1 MKTKNT
7 QTPFQRWAIERL
19 SARDWNPGD
28 LHRAL
33 VSAGEDMTEGYV
45 YRIVRGSTGPTRPGY
60 DIVLAIGQA
69 LGDPRMALELAGY
82 RLPKG
87 EQKMDEST
95 RQWLEIYAQRDE
107 ATRQRL
113 LSLVQSILSMEGGR

>member
-7 QTPFQRWAIERL
+7 QTPFQRWALERL
-19 SARDWNPGD
+19 AAREWNPGD

-33 VSAGEDMTEGYV
+33 ISAGEDMTEGYV
-45 YRIVRGSTGPTRPGY
+45 YRIVQGSTGPNRPGY

-69 LGDPRMALELAGY
+69 LGDARTALELAGY
-82 RLPKG
+82 KLPKV
-87 EQKMDEST
+87 EPRMDDST
-95 RQWLEIYAQRDE
+95 RQWLELYAQRDE

-113 LSLVQSILSMEGGR
+113 LNVVQSILSMETSR